1 MPLMLLTPDIGLVV
15 LATGASSRL
24 AAEVV
29 ARFLTGGSGR
39 EHLVHRHLRQLQGPS
54 VNDNPALLARVLPAK
69 RLLAASG
76 LAAREKLAV
85 RHCAF
90 FAGGAAHAR

>member
-1 MPLMLLTPDIGLVV
+1 L
-15 LATGASSRL
+15 
-24 AAEVV
+24 
-29 ARFLTGGSGR
+29 GR
-39 EHLVHRHLRQLQGPS
+39 INN